1 MPAKAKELDTN
12 LVYATI
18 LVFSQVKTLCST
30 PDVDYL
36 RLNLLVF
43 SYQLSAISYHVK
55 CKIEIKKHH
64 SINF

>member
-1 MPAKAKELDTN
+1 MASIN
-12 LVYATI
+12 LI
-18 LVFSQVKTLCST
+18 LFLLKT